1 MEWYPASSQ
10 GTPLNLHSQRGRWE
24 RFVIPTM
31 IHSNQSEIIRLQY
44 KYRRLIQKGKLHLS
58 HQSAAKLIGPDCA
71 YHLYS
76 LHQSKTDAKT
86 SKF

>member
-1 MEWYPASSQ
+1 MM
-10 GTPLNLHSQRGRWE
+10 HSQ
-24 RFVIPTM
+24 
-31 IHSNQSEIIRLQY
+31 QAEIIRLQY

-76 LHQSKTDAKT
+76 MEHARNSDKKTTADDPGII
-86 SKF
+86 